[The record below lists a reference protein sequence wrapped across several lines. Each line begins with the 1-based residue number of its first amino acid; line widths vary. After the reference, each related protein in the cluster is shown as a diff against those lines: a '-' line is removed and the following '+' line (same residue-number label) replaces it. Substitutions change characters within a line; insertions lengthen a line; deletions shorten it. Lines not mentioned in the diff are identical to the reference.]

1 MFEFYK
7 EHKFC
12 QSTSSAHLGD
22 GVTSKQRMHLAV
34 GSSAAHLLF
43 SFQMVAVFLR
53 SVYCMVFFFFL
64 NDFASLTVARCVNWD
79 QVPGGDQV
87 GDWGPQSFHKLVG
100 LGPRG
105 GWHLGPL
112 AAVWRYWFFS
122 LPLLSDSSEVGMV
135 WSFFCGQEKK
145 NCRGELCHSP
155 NQTFQAKLGGLEAL
169 TGLVSPPDFCGKEV
183 PCKSLAAL

>member
-1 MFEFYK
+1 MESHQNK
-7 EHKFC
+7 ECTWPWVLQLHTCFLVFRWS
-12 QSTSSAHLGD
+12 QSSWGLCTAW
-22 GVTSKQRMHLAV
+22 
-34 GSSAAHLLF
+34 
-43 SFQMVAVFLR
+43 
-53 SVYCMVFFFFL
+53 FFFL

-100 LGPRG
+100 LGPWG
-105 GWHLGPL
+105 GWHRGPL
-112 AAVWRYWFFS
+112 TAVWRYWFFS
-122 LPLLSDSSEVGMV
+122 LPLLSDSSEVGMI